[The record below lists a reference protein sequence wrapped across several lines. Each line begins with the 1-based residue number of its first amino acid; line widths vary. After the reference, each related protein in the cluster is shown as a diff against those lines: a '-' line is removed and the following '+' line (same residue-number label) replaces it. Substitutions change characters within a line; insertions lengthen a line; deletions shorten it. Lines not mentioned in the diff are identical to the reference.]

1 MRKGET
7 MLAQDYGVQLVGP
20 YGTELV
26 GADTKTFVGLY
37 PWQWM
42 FTGAAGILTAT
53 GAYVAHRGTKQ
64 AKAAA
69 GIGALGG
76 VAGGLLLALAFGR
89 A

>member
-1 MRKGET
+1 

-26 GADTKTFVGLY
+26 GTDTKTFVGLY

-42 FTGAAGILTAT
+42 FMGAAGLLTTT
-53 GAYVAHRGTKQ
+53 GAFVATRGTKHVKTST
-64 AKAAA
+64 AV
-69 GIGALGG
+69 GAFGG
-76 VAGGLLLALAFGR
+76 LAGGLLLAVAFGR

>member
-1 MRKGET
+1 
-7 MLAQDYGVQLVGP
+7 MLSTGQPYDVSLVGP

-26 GADTKTFVGLY
+26 GTDTKTYVGLY

-42 FTGAAGILTAT
+42 FTGAATILTAT
-53 GAYVAHRGTKQ
+53 GAYVAHRGTKN

-76 VAGGLLLALAFGR
+76 LAGGLLFALAFGR